1 MLNTTRPPSRL
12 SKYFYQRQQPQPDQ
26 PFVPFSQLQQQ
37 KLLQFKLISLLHN
50 CTSLT
55 HIKQVHAHTVRKGL
69 GQCCFVLTKLI
80 RMLIK
85 FDASMDPYPL
95 LIFKQ
100 VKRPNPFLYTALI
113 RGYAQQGPLSKAVYF
128 YNRMRTD
135 GVSPVSFTFS
145 ALLKACTA
153 ALDVNLGMQIH
164 CQVIS
169 IGGFVADLYVGN
181 TMIDMYVKCG
191 LLECGRKV
199 FDEMPERDV
208 ISWTALIVAYAR
220 SGDMEA
226 AGELFGG
233 LPEKDMVAWTAMIT
247 GYVQNCRPRAALE
260 FFERMQDGGVG
271 TDEVTLVGVISACA
285 QTGAAKYA
293 NWVRDIAEK
302 SKFGPTYNVAV
313 GSALID
319 MYSKCGKLD
328 EAYNVFERMRERNV
342 YSYTSMICGFAMH
355 GCAKAALELFQEM
368 VKTDIKPNS
377 VTFVGVLAAC
387 SHVGFVEQGQNIF
400 ALMEKCYSVTPSA
413 DHYTCMV
420 DILGRAGRLDEAL
433 TLAKSM
439 PVEPHGGVWGALL
452 GACRIHGNP
461 DVAEIAANYLFEL
474 EPNGIGNYIL
484 LSNIYA
490 SAGRWEDVIRVRKL
504 MRVKGLKKIPA
515 CSWVE
520 GEKGLIHEF
529 FAGDMTHPRST
540 EIMHTLEDLMDKL
553 KLCGYWPNLSSLPY
567 NMNDEDKKRILMT
580 HSEKL
585 ALAYGLLT
593 TSAGCTITIMKNIR
607 ICEDCHLV
615 MCGASQ
621 VTGREIVVRDNMRF
635 HHFRD
640 GTCSC
645 TNFWDSDAQAK
656 VDFGSFVESM
666 TSQMRS
672 VVFHVHCFFSKSFK
686 HGVVIPSVSGPGK
699 MRIKNLLQAG
709 AFSIRLNKGD
719 PISLDC
725 KTIMEVTM
733 GTGKLNREAQ
743 NSGFGFLVVFLPAIV
758 VSCDILVRK
767 SSPIQRE
774 FWHSGA

>member
-1 MLNTTRPPSRL
+1 MASLSQMLNTTRPPSL
-12 SKYFYQRQQPQPDQ
+12 LPKYFYQRQQPQPDQ

-164 CQVIS
+164 CQ
-169 IGGFVADLYVGN
+169 
-181 TMIDMYVKCG
+181 
-191 LLECGRKV
+191 
-199 FDEMPERDV
+199 
-208 ISWTALIVAYAR
+208 
-220 SGDMEA
+220 
-226 AGELFGG
+226 
-233 LPEKDMVAWTAMIT
+233 
-247 GYVQNCRPRAALE
+247 
-260 FFERMQDGGVG
+260 
-271 TDEVTLVGVISACA
+271 
-285 QTGAAKYA
+285 
-293 NWVRDIAEK
+293 
-302 SKFGPTYNVAV
+302 
-313 GSALID
+313 
-319 MYSKCGKLD
+319 
-328 EAYNVFERMRERNV
+328 
-342 YSYTSMICGFAMH
+342 
-355 GCAKAALELFQEM
+355 
-368 VKTDIKPNS
+368 
-377 VTFVGVLAAC
+377 
-387 SHVGFVEQGQNIF
+387 
-400 ALMEKCYSVTPSA
+400 KCYSVTPSA

-420 DILGRAGRLDEAL
+420 DILGRAGRLDEAF

-439 PVEPHGGVWGALL
+439 PGEPHGGVWGALL

-461 DVAEIAANYLFEL
+461 DVAEIAADYLFEL

-504 MRVKGLKKIPA
+504 MRGKDLKKIPA

-520 GEKGLIHEF
+520 GEKGLLHEF

-567 NMNDEDKKRILMT
+567 NMNDEDKKRILLT

-593 TSAGCTITIMKNIR
+593 TSAALG
-607 ICEDCHLV
+607 EADEPLAGHLCREEALLARFLDSFSSAGTV
-615 MCGASQ
+615 MHRPKSFWSKVPQQQMEPLGVPLADDPPEPAAFLDSAVKGA
-621 VTGREIVVRDNMRF
+621 TGR
-635 HHFRD
+635 
-640 GTCSC
+640 
-645 TNFWDSDAQAK
+645 
-656 VDFGSFVESM
+656 
-666 TSQMRS
+666 RS
-672 VVFHVHCFFSKSFK
+672 LPRQDRNQS
-686 HGVVIPSVSGPGK
+686 
-699 MRIKNLLQAG
+699 
-709 AFSIRLNKGD
+709 LNYT
-719 PISLDC
+719 L
-725 KTIMEVTM
+725 IMIT
-733 GTGKLNREAQ
+733 
-743 NSGFGFLVVFLPAIV
+743 
-758 VSCDILVRK
+758 
-767 SSPIQRE
+767 
-774 FWHSGA
+774 

>member
-1 MLNTTRPPSRL
+1 MASLSQILTTTRPPSRL
-12 SKYFYQRQQPQPDQ
+12 SKYLYQRQQPQRNQ

-69 GQCCFVLTKLI
+69 GQCCFVVTKLI

-113 RGYAQQGPLSKAVYF
+113 RGYAQQGPLSMAVYF

-135 GVSPVSFTFS
+135 GVGPVSFTFS

-164 CQVIS
+164 
-169 IGGFVADLYVGN
+169 
-181 TMIDMYVKCG
+181 
-191 LLECGRKV
+191 R
-199 FDEMPERDV
+199 
-208 ISWTALIVAYAR
+208 
-220 SGDMEA
+220 
-226 AGELFGG
+226 
-233 LPEKDMVAWTAMIT
+233 
-247 GYVQNCRPRAALE
+247 
-260 FFERMQDGGVG
+260 
-271 TDEVTLVGVISACA
+271 
-285 QTGAAKYA
+285 
-293 NWVRDIAEK
+293 
-302 SKFGPTYNVAV
+302 
-313 GSALID
+313 
-319 MYSKCGKLD
+319 
-328 EAYNVFERMRERNV
+328 
-342 YSYTSMICGFAMH
+342 
-355 GCAKAALELFQEM
+355 
-368 VKTDIKPNS
+368 
-377 VTFVGVLAAC
+377 VLAAC
-387 SHVGFVEQGQNIF
+387 SHVGFVEQGQTFF
-400 ALMEKCYSVTPSA
+400 AIMEKCYSVTPSA

-439 PVEPHGGVWGALL
+439 PVESHGGVWGALL

-607 ICEDCHLV
+607 ICEDCHLL

-621 VTGREIVVRDNMRF
+621 ITGREIVVRDNMRF

-656 VDFGSFVESM
+656 EKPVEMGEPFERLSCSTAWPHGVLSLLLASSATEDYVKLVHSCAAMMEIMDFSSFVES
-666 TSQMRS
+666 TISEMRT
-672 VVFHVHCFFSKSFK
+672 VVFHVHCFFSKSLK

-709 AFSIRLNKGD
+709 AFSIRSNKGE

-758 VSCDILVRK
+758 VTSWPEK
-767 SSPIQRE
+767 SNPTT
-774 FWHSGA
+774 